1 MRKIWAA
8 FTVFTALAATAMGT
22 AAQATTGSSGP
33 PAGHDSVTLGR
44 AEAII
49 ESIVAARFGPA
60 SGEVRTAATT
70 AENTADTL
78 TGPNNPSDGFQMEQ
92 VTRGDDPNTV
102 TFSIEDYQP
111 ITVSADQFGA
121 FSIAIDSNLD
131 GVIDDEVT
139 AAVIPSPSGSS
150 TPQVAA
156 VIGPNTPHAEL
167 VTASLT
173 NPNTLSLSFPRSI
186 IGGTTTFGWA
196 AVSIYATFN
205 PSDPTATPAG
215 GIDSLPAN
223 LGLTAP
229 VVSRVAGSDR
239 IATSVAASFITQG
252 AAKGVVLARDD
263 DYPDALGGAALAADV
278 GGPLLLTTPAS
289 LDPRVLAEIQ
299 RVLPAGGTV
308 YLLGGTDAL
317 STAVESAVR
326 AAGYQTQRLSG
337 ANRFA
342 TSLAVV
348 SALGNPGTILLT
360 TGDNYPD
367 ALSAGAAAAAA
378 NWQPS
383 SSPTAQLSSVPTST
397 TSPSSTSSSSSSTST
412 TSTSSPT
419 STTAVTVPSSPP
431 SLSQAADGVLLTDGS
446 TLPPAVAAYL
456 QAHPADK
463 VYAVGGPAAAADPGA
478 IPLVGADRYATAVKV
493 ATALFDQPDAVGL
506 ATGAGFAD
514 ALAAAASMGVVDGPL
529 LLTSPASLPAE
540 TQQYLSAQSAAGTV
554 HRAFLFG
561 GTGAVSTAV
570 LTQATQAI
578 TPALTPSS

>member
-1 MRKIWAA
+1 MRKTWAVL
-8 FTVFTALAATAMGT
+8 TVLTALAATVLGT
-22 AAQATTGSSGP
+22 AAQASTGSSGP
-33 PAGHDSVTLGR
+33 PYSPDPLTLGR
-44 AEAII
+44 AEAILQ
-49 ESIVAARFGPA
+49 SAVAARYRPA
-60 SGEVRTAATT
+60 SGQVRTAATT

-111 ITVSADQFGA
+111 ITVSGDQFGA

-156 VIGPNTPHAEL
+156 VIEPNTPHADL
-167 VTASLT
+167 VTASLP
-173 NPNTLSLSFPRSI
+173 NPNTLSMSFPRSI
-186 IGGTTTFGWA
+186 IGGATTFGWA

-205 PSDPTATPAG
+205 PSDPTATPTG
-215 GIDSLPAN
+215 GIDTLPAD

-278 GGPLLLTTPAS
+278 GGPLLLTPPAS

-299 RVLPAGGTV
+299 RVLPAGRTV

-367 ALSAGAAAAAA
+367 VLSAGAAAAAA

-397 TSPSSTSSSSSSTST
+397 TSSSSTSSSSSSTST
-412 TSTSSPT
+412 TIPT
-419 STTAVTVPSSPP
+419 TTTVTVPSSPALP
-431 SLSQAADGVLLTDGS
+431 LAADGVLLTDGA

-540 TQQYLSAQSAAGTV
+540 TQQYLSAQSAAGNV

-561 GTGAVSTAV
+561 GTGAVSAEV

-578 TPALTPSS
+578 TPSLTPAS

>member
-1 MRKIWAA
+1 
-8 FTVFTALAATAMGT
+8 
-22 AAQATTGSSGP
+22 
-33 PAGHDSVTLGR
+33 
-44 AEAII
+44 
-49 ESIVAARFGPA
+49 
-60 SGEVRTAATT
+60 
-70 AENTADTL
+70 
-78 TGPNNPSDGFQMEQ
+78 
-92 VTRGDDPNTV
+92 
-102 TFSIEDYQP
+102 
-111 ITVSADQFGA
+111 
-121 FSIAIDSNLD
+121 
-131 GVIDDEVT
+131 
-139 AAVIPSPSGSS
+139 
-150 TPQVAA
+150 
-156 VIGPNTPHAEL
+156 
-167 VTASLT
+167 
-173 NPNTLSLSFPRSI
+173 
-186 IGGTTTFGWA
+186 
-196 AVSIYATFN
+196 
-205 PSDPTATPAG
+205 
-215 GIDSLPAN
+215 
-223 LGLTAP
+223 
-229 VVSRVAGSDR
+229 
-239 IATSVAASFITQG
+239 
-252 AAKGVVLARDD
+252 
-263 DYPDALGGAALAADV
+263 LAADV